1 MATGLLET
9 GPKLDWTRDNKIFDR
24 YQIWKEKVEL
34 IFSSALEESSSK
46 QKVSYLRYWMGEQGI
61 PLVKKWTALGK
72 LDFSSAEEDA
82 LSSGY
87 ILQNYWNLLEA
98 EFKPKGN
105 KLLSVIELWTRSK
118 QGSKTLNEWLTYVY
132 NLVESCDYG
141 DSNER
146 IIRDVLIIG
155 CNSDKAKDKIVR
167 QGEKIKLQDVI
178 EILQLEDST
187 RQTLTE
193 MTSTTQKIHYAS
205 YEKKKGTGKKQKFQS
220 NSNSSSSSSSG
231 QKQDS
236 TGSQKLCYRCSKNYT
251 KGHEKVC
258 KALNAKC
265 NACGVE
271 GHFEIACKKSGNF
284 PKKSSSKFQK
294 PGSTGRMNIASA
306 VEEPAL
312 QADFFDE
319 KGILKEY
326 KPKSMYVLSGT
337 SDDKPIMIE
346 FGCGLTPLS
355 FDRKL
360 TLQADTGAD
369 MNAINKKTFDELFP
383 DVELE
388 ESTHILQNF
397 DKRLI
402 KPIGSFRCF
411 LRWKGHKYRVKFEVM
426 GIETPNLL
434 SRETTFLM
442 GILKKCLSVEKT
454 QNEPSNQIS
463 SPPVS
468 GHSVPP
474 TEAAPVPLTEGAS
487 CHSVPPTEAAPVPLT
502 EGVSCHSVPL
512 TETAPLTSTE
522 VERSQMNCASISD
535 TAETPDSSSVRV
547 VGSNNHSLS
556 ITDLPLT
563 QEKVETTYADV
574 FQGLGKF
581 PGEPYKLRL
590 KPDAVPAKHRP
601 RRVPVHLQ
609 DAFHEEIERL
619 VKIDVLEKVTEPTEW
634 VNSFVIVEKV
644 IDSSNAHS
652 PNHVIKKSIRL
663 CIDPKDL
670 NEALEREPYYSR
682 SIDELISMFAGAKV
696 FTIVDMDKGYWQV
709 VLHPESRKLT
719 CMAFDIGR
727 YQFKRLPMGSKV
739 ASDIFQRMLDSV
751 YIGLPGV
758 TGIAD
763 DMVIFG
769 RNEEEHDRNLI
780 LFLET
785 TRKNGLVL
793 NKKKLQFKKEEVSF
807 FGHRWNSTGISPDP
821 KKTESILKM
830 QFPPD
835 KETMHSFLGLVNF
848 LNRYTPKLAEL
859 CSPLRKLILKD
870 SHYSPGDPEH
880 AAFDAIKAEF
890 KKKIIL
896 PYFDRN
902 KETILQTD
910 ASKKGFGAVIL
921 QEEQPIYYAS
931 RALTSAEKNYQ
942 NLEREAQAAVWGME
956 KFHYFLYGRK
966 FILQTDQKPLV
977 SIFRK
982 HMIDV
987 SPRIQRITIRAWQY
1001 DFVPQHIPGR
1011 INVIA
1016 DSLSRVTPLE
1026 FQDSNAEKD
1035 ILAVNFL
1042 QYSSIEERERDEMLQ
1057 ETSKD
1062 KELQSLKH
1070 YISTGWPSKRSQI
1083 PVSLH
1088 PYWNYRDELTVESG
1102 ILMKNSK
1109 VLIPETLKQK
1119 YLRQIHQG
1127 HQGIEACRSRAREFV
1142 FWVNINSD
1150 LKEMVEK
1157 CDICQSQQNS
1167 TASVQKYVSEV
1178 PPHPWHTLG
1187 SDLFYFQRIDFLVV
1201 VDYFSKYLIV
1211 RKIPNSTSSAVI
1223 KELGM
1228 IFSEFG
1234 NPLVFRSDN
1243 GPCYS
1248 SQEFKFFMQNW
1259 LVEHRTSSPHYPQSN
1274 GLAESMVKVSKNLI
1288 EKAIKQDLPWNKLL
1302 LDYRCTPISSEIPSP
1317 AEILFGRKFRSS
1329 ISILPSQVLN
1339 DRISK
1344 QRELIAKKEGKFYA
1358 STQDFQDRI
1367 KALPF
1372 EAGQNVWLQDSDSR
1386 KFEEAVIREKC
1397 REPNSYMVEIP
1408 ATGQCF
1414 RRNSNFIKPRQSDK
1428 NSVSTDPLP
1437 TTGLPEIPQEPPVLQ
1452 QPSSPATSTV
1462 DAIPTVPP
1470 SKQNGNSILELQELQ
1485 DIPEYPEET
1494 IKEFHPQGSDSKSD
1508 ISCTDILISEREM
1521 LRYDTIGRIELIP
1534 PIVLS
1539 SDNTKYKNII
1549 QLFLQLFDEL
1559 SVYRDCH

>member
-72 LDFSSAEEDA
+72 LDFSCSEEDA

-87 ILQNYWNLLEA
+87 ILQNYWNLLDA
-98 EFKPKGN
+98 EFRPKGN

-141 DSNER
+141 DSSER

-236 TGSQKLCYRCSKNYT
+236 TGPQKLCYRCSKNYT

-306 VEEPAL
+306 VEEPAV

-319 KGILKEY
+319 KGVLKEY
-326 KPKSMYVLSGT
+326 KPRSMYVLSGT
-337 SDDKPIMIE
+337 PEDKPIMVE
-346 FGCGLTPLS
+346 FDCGLTPLS
-355 FDRKL
+355 FDRQL

-369 MNAINKKTFDELFP
+369 AHAINKKTFDEVFP

-388 ESTHILQNF
+388 ESTYMLQNF

-434 SRETTFLM
+434 SRETTFMM
-442 GILKKCLSVEKT
+442 GILKKCLSVEKKP
-454 QNEPSNQIS
+454 NDQIS
-463 SPPVS
+463 SLSVS
-468 GHSVPP
+468 GHSVPS
-474 TEAAPVPLTEGAS
+474 TEAAPD
-487 CHSVPPTEAAPVPLT
+487 
-502 EGVSCHSVPL
+502 
-512 TETAPLTSTE
+512 APLTSTE
-522 VERSQMNCASISD
+522 GVFSHSVPSTEGVFCNSVPLTEDTTPLTSTEEKSQMNCASISD
-535 TAETPDSSSVRV
+535 TAETPDSSSKHV
-547 VGSNNHSLS
+547 VGSKLHSLS
-556 ITDLPLT
+556 ITDLPPT
-563 QEKVETTYADV
+563 QDKVESTYADV

-601 RRVPVHLQ
+601 RKVPVHLQ
-609 DAFHEEIERL
+609 DAFHEEVERL

-663 CIDPKDL
+663 CIDLKDL

-682 SIDELISMFAGAKV
+682 TIDELISMFAGAKV

-709 VLHPESRKLT
+709 VLHPDSRKLT

-821 KKTESILKM
+821 KKTESIL
-830 QFPPD
+830 
-835 KETMHSFLGLVNF
+835 
-848 LNRYTPKLAEL
+848 
-859 CSPLRKLILKD
+859 
-870 SHYSPGDPEH
+870 
-880 AAFDAIKAEF
+880 
-890 KKKIIL
+890 
-896 PYFDRN
+896 
-902 KETILQTD
+902 
-910 ASKKGFGAVIL
+910 
-921 QEEQPIYYAS
+921 
-931 RALTSAEKNYQ
+931 
-942 NLEREAQAAVWGME
+942 NLL
-956 KFHYFLYGRK
+956 HYFLYGRK

-1042 QYSSIEERERDEMLQ
+1042 QYSSVEERERDEVLR

-1062 KELQSLKH
+1062 RELQSLKH
-1070 YISTGWPSKRSQI
+1070 YISTGWPAKRSQI
-1083 PVSLH
+1083 PVFLH
-1088 PYWNYRDELTVESG
+1088 PYWNYRDELTIESG

-1109 VLIPETLKQK
+1109 VLIPETLRQK
-1119 YLRQIHQG
+1119 YLIQIHQG

-1142 FWVNINSD
+1142 FWVNINND

-1167 TASVQKYVSEV
+1167 TPVVQNYISEV

-1201 VDYFSKYLIV
+1201 VDYFSKFLIV
-1211 RKIPNSTSSAVI
+1211 RKIPSSTSSAII

-1234 NPLVFRSDN
+1234 NPQIFRSDN

-1248 SQEFKFFMQNW
+1248 SQEFKLFMQNW

-1288 EKAIKQDLPWNKLL
+1288 EKAVKQDLPWNRLL

-1317 AEILFGRKFRSS
+1317 AEILFGRKLRSS
-1329 ISILPSQVLN
+1329 ISVLPSQVMN

-1344 QRELIAKKEGKFYA
+1344 QRELIAKKEGKFYT

-1372 EAGQNVWLQDSDSR
+1372 EAGQNVWLQNSDSR
-1386 KFEEAVIREKC
+1386 KYEEAVIREKC
-1397 REPNSYMVEIP
+1397 REPNSYMVQIP

-1414 RRNSNFIKPRQSDK
+1414 RRNSNFIKPRQTDK
-1428 NSVSTDPLP
+1428 NSVSTDPQP
-1437 TTGLPEIPQEPPVLQ
+1437 TTDLPEIPQEPPALQ
-1452 QPSSPATSTV
+1452 QAAPSSQATSTV
-1462 DAIPTVPP
+1462 DAIPTVP
-1470 SKQNGNSILELQELQ
+1470 SSMQNRNSIPRTPRTPRQPRTSRRSTKGIPPARLGLQE
-1485 DIPEYPEET
+1485 
-1494 IKEFHPQGSDSKSD
+1494 
-1508 ISCTDILISEREM
+1508 
-1521 LRYDTIGRIELIP
+1521 
-1534 PIVLS
+1534 
-1539 SDNTKYKNII
+1539 
-1549 QLFLQLFDEL
+1549 
-1559 SVYRDCH
+1559 

>member
-1 MATGLLET
+1 
-9 GPKLDWTRDNKIFDR
+9 
-24 YQIWKEKVEL
+24 
-34 IFSSALEESSSK
+34 
-46 QKVSYLRYWMGEQGI
+46 
-61 PLVKKWTALGK
+61 
-72 LDFSSAEEDA
+72 
-82 LSSGY
+82 
-87 ILQNYWNLLEA
+87 
-98 EFKPKGN
+98 
-105 KLLSVIELWTRSK
+105 
-118 QGSKTLNEWLTYVY
+118 
-132 NLVESCDYG
+132 
-141 DSNER
+141 
-146 IIRDVLIIG
+146 
-155 CNSDKAKDKIVR
+155 
-167 QGEKIKLQDVI
+167 
-178 EILQLEDST
+178 
-187 RQTLTE
+187 
-193 MTSTTQKIHYAS
+193 
-205 YEKKKGTGKKQKFQS
+205 
-220 NSNSSSSSSSG
+220 
-231 QKQDS
+231 
-236 TGSQKLCYRCSKNYT
+236 
-251 KGHEKVC
+251 
-258 KALNAKC
+258 
-265 NACGVE
+265 
-271 GHFEIACKKSGNF
+271 
-284 PKKSSSKFQK
+284 
-294 PGSTGRMNIASA
+294 
-306 VEEPAL
+306 
-312 QADFFDE
+312 
-319 KGILKEY
+319 
-326 KPKSMYVLSGT
+326 
-337 SDDKPIMIE
+337 
-346 FGCGLTPLS
+346 
-355 FDRKL
+355 
-360 TLQADTGAD
+360 
-369 MNAINKKTFDELFP
+369 
-383 DVELE
+383 
-388 ESTHILQNF
+388 
-397 DKRLI
+397 
-402 KPIGSFRCF
+402 
-411 LRWKGHKYRVKFEVM
+411 
-426 GIETPNLL
+426 
-434 SRETTFLM
+434 
-442 GILKKCLSVEKT
+442 
-454 QNEPSNQIS
+454 
-463 SPPVS
+463 
-468 GHSVPP
+468 
-474 TEAAPVPLTEGAS
+474 
-487 CHSVPPTEAAPVPLT
+487 
-502 EGVSCHSVPL
+502 
-512 TETAPLTSTE
+512 
-522 VERSQMNCASISD
+522 MNCASISD
-535 TAETPDSSSVRV
+535 TAKTPGSSSVRV
-547 VGSNNHSLS
+547 AGSNNHSLS

-609 DAFHEEIERL
+609 DAFHEEVERL

-848 LNRYTPKLAEL
+848 L
-859 CSPLRKLILKD
+859 
-870 SHYSPGDPEH
+870 
-880 AAFDAIKAEF
+880 
-890 KKKIIL
+890 
-896 PYFDRN
+896 
-902 KETILQTD
+902 
-910 ASKKGFGAVIL
+910 
-921 QEEQPIYYAS
+921 
-931 RALTSAEKNYQ
+931 
-942 NLEREAQAAVWGME
+942 
-956 KFHYFLYGRK
+956 
-966 FILQTDQKPLV
+966 
-977 SIFRK
+977 
-982 HMIDV
+982 
-987 SPRIQRITIRAWQY
+987 
-1001 DFVPQHIPGR
+1001 
-1011 INVIA
+1011 
-1016 DSLSRVTPLE
+1016 
-1026 FQDSNAEKD
+1026 
-1035 ILAVNFL
+1035 
-1042 QYSSIEERERDEMLQ
+1042 QYSSIEERERDEVLH
-1057 ETSKD
+1057 ETNKD

-1070 YISTGWPSKRSQI
+1070 YISTGWPAKRSQI

-1088 PYWNYRDELTVESG
+1088 PYWNFRDELTVENG

-1119 YLRQIHQG
+1119 YLKQIHQG
-1127 HQGIEACRSRAREFV
+1127 HQGIEACRSRAREFI

-1187 SDLFYFQRIDFLVV
+1187 SDLFYFHRIDFLVV

-1288 EKAIKQDLPWNKLL
+1288 EKSIKQDLPWNRLL

-1358 STQDFQDRI
+1358 STQDLQDRI

-1386 KFEEAVIREKC
+1386 KYEEAVIREKC

-1470 SKQNGNSILELQELQ
+1470 SKQNGNSIPRTPRTPRQPRTSRRSNKGIPPPRLGLQE
-1485 DIPEYPEET
+1485 
-1494 IKEFHPQGSDSKSD
+1494 
-1508 ISCTDILISEREM
+1508 
-1521 LRYDTIGRIELIP
+1521 
-1534 PIVLS
+1534 
-1539 SDNTKYKNII
+1539 
-1549 QLFLQLFDEL
+1549 
-1559 SVYRDCH
+1559 

>member
-9 GPKLDWTRDNKIFDR
+9 GPKLDLTRDNKIFDR

-547 VGSNNHSLS
+547 LGSNNHSLS

-1211 RKIPNSTSSAVI
+1211 RKIPSSTSSAVI

-1358 STQDFQDRI
+1358 STQNFQDRI

-1452 QPSSPATSTV
+1452 QPSSLATSTV

-1470 SKQNGNSILELQELQ
+1470 SKQNGNSTPRTPRHPRVSRRSNKG
-1485 DIPEYPEET
+1485 IP
-1494 IKEFHPQGSDSKSD
+1494 PQGLDYKSD

-1521 LRYDTIGRIELIP
+1521 LRYDTIGKIELIP
-1534 PIVLS
+1534 SIVLS
-1539 SDNTKYKNII
+1539 SDNTKYKNDI

-1559 SVYRDCH
+1559 SVYRDYH